1 MKIKKLATILAI
13 ILIPQFAAAG
23 TIKSVQIL
31 QRQMAK
37 VLQRLEVL
45 ESKNGTETYSQNG
58 QFIGHVFSDGKNS
71 ESSQVY
77 IEELDA
83 YTGFTRDG
91 KVRGGTDYVYF
102 RGRNCTEPA
111 FITIGNYRS
120 TKLLRKFANRLW
132 IINPVPTRNI
142 VRSKAIATGCNN
154 IDPVEKL
161 TNVAIEVL
169 EIELPFNLPVAMPLS
184 YR

>member
-1 MKIKKLATILAI
+1 MDSRRTVKVFNTRRQKDENKKARNNLSNYTNSTIC
-13 ILIPQFAAAG
+13 G
-23 TIKSVQIL
+23 RRNYQI
-31 QRQMAK
+31 RPD
-37 VLQRLEVL
+37 
-45 ESKNGTETYSQNG
+45 TPT
-58 QFIGHVFSDGKNS
+58 SDGNS
-71 ESSQVY
+71 PTTLGGPRV
-77 IEELDA
+77 
-83 YTGFTRDG
+83 TRDG

-142 VRSKAIATGCNN
+142 VRSKAISTGCNN

-161 TNVAIEVL
+161 TNVATEVL